1 MTKKAFEEWAI
12 EKYSYEF
19 SMYRGELK
27 WFGFSFWELELDIT
41 KELIKEFKDDR
52 KQSTQY

>member
-12 EKYSYEF
+12 EKYSSEF
-19 SMYRGELK
+19 TIHNGSLK
-27 WFGFSFWELELDIT
+27 WYGHSFWELELDIT